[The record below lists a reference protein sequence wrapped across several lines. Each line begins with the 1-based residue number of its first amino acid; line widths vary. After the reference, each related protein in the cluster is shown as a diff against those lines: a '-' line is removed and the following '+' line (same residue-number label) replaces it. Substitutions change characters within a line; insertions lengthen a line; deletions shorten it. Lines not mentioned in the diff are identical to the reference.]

1 MVQFLAFNKTRL
13 SNELAKEQNTR
24 LLTTEEELRVGRQ
37 RKRDTCVSSGSLVFV
52 HCDAQVV
59 GP

>member
-1 MVQFLAFNKTRL
+1 MSSQ
-13 SNELAKEQNTR
+13 KEQNTH

-37 RKRDTCVSSGSLVFV
+37 RKRDTCVSGGSLVFV

-59 GP
+59 GPRVQLHRMPLTII